1 MEAGMKKTRRW
12 MVLGICLAA
21 CLAGCGG
28 KVRAKTV
35 VPEFVL
41 TYAENHPE
49 DYPTT
54 LGAYKFAEL
63 VEERTGGRIQ
73 IMVLA
78 EGELGDEK
86 TVIEQLQ
93 FGGIDFTRVSLSPL
107 AEFVPKLN
115 VLQMPYLYADRDH
128 MWNVLEGEIGDD
140 FMNSF
145 DGSHMVALSWY
156 DAGARNFYN
165 SRKPITTLED
175 VRGMKIRVQES
186 ELMMEMVEAL
196 GATSSPMAYGDVYSG
211 LQTGVIDGAEN
222 NWPSYE
228 SSSHYEV
235 AKYYTVDEHTRV
247 PEMQLCA
254 QTTWDK
260 LSAQD
265 QEVIR
270 ACAAESSLYERELW
284 TEREKLSEK
293 KVRDSGCLVTELSA
307 EEKARFQ
314 EAMTPVYEKFCAD
327 YMDVVENII
336 ETGR

>member
-1 MEAGMKKTRRW
+1 MA
-12 MVLGICLAA
+12 LGICLAA

-28 KVRAKTV
+28 KAGAKAV

-63 VEERTGGRIQ
+63 VEEQTGGRIQ

-115 VLQMPYLYADRDH
+115 VLQMPYLYADRAH
-128 MWNVLEGEIGDD
+128 MWSVLEGEIGDD

-145 DGSHMVALSWY
+145 DGSNMVALSWY

-196 GATSSPMAYGDVYSG
+196 GATPSPMAYGDVYSG
-211 LQTGVIDGAEN
+211 LQTGAIDGAEN

-235 AKYYTVDEHTRV
+235 AKFYTVDEHTRV

-265 QEVIR
+265 QAVIR

-293 KVRDSGCLVTELSA
+293 KVRDSGCQITELSA

-327 YMDVVENII
+327 YMDVVEKII